1 MTIFDFI
8 SDILFTK
15 KKSLTSIEEEGEF
28 SPFLVN
34 RWISMYSPANV
45 NMCNKLNKYLGIFE
59 SKKDLYNLFF
69 ASFSK
74 LPYKKI
80 TYFKRKK
87 AEKDEKIDNI
97 ELLAKAKEL
106 SQREIKEYIET
117 LKTATS

>member
-34 RWISMYSPANV
+34 RWISMYSPANA